1 MTYRMLHDGAVYD
14 GPVYLG
20 RVITGLHDLSDVWLS
35 GRVVATLPT
44 EEDAAEWL
52 VCEHRATPWAD
63 RPEAQRIAANDCT

>member
-20 RVITGLHDLSDVWLS
+20 MVYAGFADGFDVWLS
-35 GRVVATLPT
+35 GRIVATLPT
-44 EEDAAEWL
+44 KQDAVEWL
-52 VCEHRATPWAD
+52 VCEYRATPWAG